1 MAIDTATSTGSV
13 ASGNTFRRQRVK
25 LALALSRSAHQLDQV
40 SRLLAPEDGVSS
52 VVEVVEQVLD
62 LGAGV
67 ERFVAVIFLV
77 PVAPVQRP

>member
-1 MAIDTATSTGSV
+1 MCLQCG
-13 ASGNTFRRQRVK
+13 F
-25 LALALSRSAHQLDQV
+25 ALSRSAHQLEQV
-40 SRLLAPEDGVSS
+40 SRLLSPEDGIGS
-52 VVEVVEQVLD
+52 VIEVVEQVLD